1 MPGAVPPTHSPTPP
15 PRSPLPHPPQAL
27 KVAKTFYLYGHGN
40 EHTTPLVITLKVGV
54 VLSSP
59 HTLWSVPLISLVLY
73 PPSPLPP

>member
-1 MPGAVPPTHSPTPP
+1 M
-15 PRSPLPHPPQAL
+15 
-27 KVAKTFYLYGHGN
+27 AKTFYLYGHGN